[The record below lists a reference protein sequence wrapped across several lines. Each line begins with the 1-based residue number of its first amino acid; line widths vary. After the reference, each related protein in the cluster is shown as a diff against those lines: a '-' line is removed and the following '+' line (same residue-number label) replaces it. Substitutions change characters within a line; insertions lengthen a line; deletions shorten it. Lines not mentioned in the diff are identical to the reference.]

1 MEINETFKRIRK
13 QRKLS
18 LTKLSEVASSPAAI
32 SDFENG
38 KTSLSVSTL
47 VQLLGEMQVE
57 LTEFFALEKNQSSP
71 DFNHFLR
78 VAQEAFNQQDFTK
91 LPGEMAKL
99 DAIYKQTGKLK
110 YRVLLLNIRLL
121 LASQQGHPPNPTD
134 VAELV
139 DYFWSITI
147 WTNFD
152 IAMFGNVATFFETPT
167 IVDVTKE
174 ILQTLPPQELTTFL
188 ESIKVDTG
196 INSLF
201 ALLQR
206 REKKQATELLKTLQE
221 LNLAEKLLQER
232 LGIVLCQIIYQLL
245 WENQEAALKKW
256 EQLMGGVTLLLSEN
270 EVAELRG
277 LFSQFLKAETP

>member
-99 DAIYKQTGKLK
+99 DAIYKQTDKLK

-206 REKKQATELLKTLQE
+206 REKRQATELLKTLQE

-256 EQLMGGVTLLLSEN
+256 EQLMGGVALLLSEN

>member
-57 LTEFFALEKNQSSP
+57 LTEFFALEKKQSSP

-99 DAIYKQTGKLK
+99 DAIYKQTDKLK

-206 REKKQATELLKTLQE
+206 REKRQATELLKTLQE

-256 EQLMGGVTLLLSEN
+256 EQLMGGVALLLSEN